1 MSEEPGSLFDS
12 IYERFLLRD
21 FMGKV
26 IPGLILLASVAA
38 MVTPRLSRPPASES
52 LLFVFGAFGFAW
64 VVGLAIQSFGEWTG
78 LVRYYPMEFAQKFDA
93 PAAKSFYEL
102 LQECAKKES
111 KDRQHLERLAVIKEA
126 CGNGAVALGM
136 ATAVVIVGQLVAGLA
151 HASSYW
157 RNPDARIGVFAGIV
171 LMGLGALFLWRMH
184 REHLDRQLW
193 FMETMLDREL
203 RADPI
208 TAARVA
214 RQKEQTKTSTPSA

>member
-1 MSEEPGSLFDS
+1 MSEEPRSLFDS

-52 LLFVFGAFGFAW
+52 VLFVFAVFGFAW
-64 VVGLAIQSFGEWTG
+64 VIGLAIQSFGEWTG
-78 LVRYYPMEFAQKFDA
+78 LLRYCPTVFAQKFDE

-102 LQECAKKES
+102 LQECAEKPS
-111 KDRQHLERLAVIKEA
+111 HARQHLERLAVIKEA
-126 CGNGAVALGM
+126 CGNGAVALGL
-136 ATAVVIVGQLVAGLA
+136 ATVVVIVGQLVAAFA

-157 RNPDARIGVFAGIV
+157 RHFDVRVGVFAGIV
-171 LMGLGALFLWRMH
+171 LMALGAAFLWRMH
-184 REHLDRQLW
+184 RKHLDRQLW
-193 FMETMLDREL
+193 WMETMLDREL

-214 RQKEQTKTSTPSA
+214 RQAEKLKTSIPSA